1 VEPVLGIAFRRPRHK
16 SGARVHEVDV
26 AIIGAGPYGL
36 SLAAHLKH
44 LGVEHQVF
52 GTPMNFWRNSMP
64 PGMELK
70 SEGPAC
76 DLFDGRSE
84 FPIEDFYREISRPF
98 IAPGD
103 GESAKIVS

>member
-1 VEPVLGIAFRRPRHK
+1 
-16 SGARVHEVDV
+16 VHEVDV

-52 GTPMNFWRNSMP
+52 GTPMSFWSNSMP

-76 DLFDGRSE
+76 DLIDWRRV
-84 FPIEDFYREISRPF
+84 FPIEDFYKEISRPF
-98 IAPGD
+98 IGRVIVPAGG

>member
-1 VEPVLGIAFRRPRHK
+1 M
-16 SGARVHEVDV
+16 HEVDV

-52 GTPMNFWRNSMP
+52 GSPMSFWRNSMP

-76 DLFDGRSE
+76 DLFDWRNE
-84 FPIEDFYREISRPF
+84 FPIEDFYKEISRPF
-98 IAPGD
+98 IGRVIVPAG
-103 GESAKIVS
+103 GGKSAKIVS

>member
-1 VEPVLGIAFRRPRHK
+1 M
-16 SGARVHEVDV
+16 HEVDV

-52 GTPMNFWRNSMP
+52 GTPMSFWRNSMP

-76 DLFDGRSE
+76 DLFDWRKE
-84 FPIEDFYREISRPF
+84 FTIEHFYKEISRPF
-98 IAPGD
+98 IGRVIVPAGG